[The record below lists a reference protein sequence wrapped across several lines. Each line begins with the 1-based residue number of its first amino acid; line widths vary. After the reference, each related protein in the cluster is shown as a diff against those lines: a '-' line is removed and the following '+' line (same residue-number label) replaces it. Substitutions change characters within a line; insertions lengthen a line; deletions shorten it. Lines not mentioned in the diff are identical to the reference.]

1 MDYMRVDCMVSE
13 YDESKIF
20 NILINRTQFLLTF
33 FFNLCDPISNK
44 QKSYMF
50 FFDVWTRQSNS
61 KGKRGDGDFFQHLF
75 ILCGCAGC

>member
-1 MDYMRVDCMVSE
+1 MGYMRVDCMVSE

-33 FFNLCDPISNK
+33 FFYLCDPISNK

-50 FFDVWTRQSNS
+50 FFDVWTR
-61 KGKRGDGDFFQHLF
+61 
-75 ILCGCAGC
+75 